1 MKRFGRSGW
10 IPPESVSPAA
20 IERAWSELQRAEH
33 EHEIKIR
40 NKLKDQERLENLAY
54 KFESK
59 VRLILKMSLHL
70 KCVKLTLDL
79 KPFNC
84 SLYYHKAYQD

>member
-1 MKRFGRSGW
+1 MKRFGKNGW

-40 NKLKDQERLENLAY
+40 NKLKEQERLENLAY

-59 VRLILKMSLHL
+59 VRLILKVSLDL
-70 KCVKLTLDL
+70 KCVKLTVE
-79 KPFNC
+79 F
-84 SLYYHKAYQD
+84 S